1 VGEEEIWREYEQ
13 ATQEPYESLV
23 AACAPH
29 RAEANRQIE
38 AIWQG
43 YKAQTDPLITAY
55 RSATAPQRA
64 EMERQLTV
72 IYKSKGGR
80 ASG

>member
-1 VGEEEIWREYEQ
+1 MGEDEIWREYEQ
-13 ATQEPYESLV
+13 ATREPYESLV

-29 RAEANRQIE
+29 RAEANRQIA

-64 EMERQLTV
+64 EMQGKLAA
-72 IYKSKGGR
+72 IYHR
-80 ASG
+80 

>member
-1 VGEEEIWREYEQ
+1 MRRKVSEDEIWRDYEQ

-38 AIWQG
+38 VIWQG

-55 RSATAPQRA
+55 RTATGPQRA
-64 EMERQLTV
+64 EMEQKLAA
-72 IYKSKGGR
+72 IYR
-80 ASG
+80 R

>member
-1 VGEEEIWREYEQ
+1 VGEDEIWTEYER
-13 ATQEPYESLV
+13 ATQEPYEALV
-23 AACAPH
+23 AACAPY
-29 RAEANRQIE
+29 RAEAQRQAE

-43 YKAQTDPLITAY
+43 YKVQTDPLMAAY
-55 RSATAPQRA
+55 RTATAPQRA